1 MFIPVPLKDSVMQYL
16 AQVQKKESSHGVE
29 LRLIARQYSEY
40 GWTLMPDQEVIPLD
54 GDRSFGE
61 GVLLLVKLSE
71 TGQVLQ
77 ATNARDWLL
86 KIMQTFLSSGI
97 TPEFLRNEAERAEQ
111 WRQDLTLKSQDL
123 DRRALELEARREQ
136 IEQLEESLKR
146 EKKQMENLAVQ
157 YKEQNQ
163 ALDRREMELNAYQE
177 ELSRLEAELKLE
189 KQQLEELLRQHGHSP
204 K

>member
-54 GDRSFGE
+54 GDCSFGE

-71 TGQVLQ
+71 TRQVLQ

-146 EKKQMENLAVQ
+146 EKKQMENWAVQ

-189 KQQLEELLRQHGHSP
+189 KHQLEELLRQHGNSP

>member
-1 MFIPVPLKDSVMQYL
+1 MQYL

>member
-1 MFIPVPLKDSVMQYL
+1 MFISVPLKDAVMQYL
-16 AQVQKKESSHGVE
+16 AQVQKKESSHEVE

-40 GWTLMPDQEVIPLD
+40 GWTLMPDQEVIPFD
-54 GDRSFGE
+54 GDCSFGD

-77 ATNARDWLL
+77 ATNATDWLL
-86 KIMQTFLSSGI
+86 KIVQTFLISGI

-146 EKKQMENLAVQ
+146 EKKQMESLAAQ

-163 ALDRREMELNAYQE
+163 ALARRQMELNAYQE

-189 KQQLEELLRQHGHSP
+189 KQQLEELLRQHGNSP

>member
-1 MFIPVPLKDSVMQYL
+1 MFISVPLKDAVMQYL
-16 AQVQKKESSHGVE
+16 AQVQKKESSHEVE

-40 GWTLMPDQEVIPLD
+40 GWTLMPDQEVIPFD

-77 ATNARDWLL
+77 ATNATDWLL
-86 KIMQTFLSSGI
+86 KIVQTFLISGI

-146 EKKQMENLAVQ
+146 EKKQMESLAVQ

-163 ALDRREMELNAYQE
+163 ALDRRQMELNAYQE

-189 KQQLEELLRQHGHSP
+189 KQQLEELLRQHGNSP

>member
-1 MFIPVPLKDSVMQYL
+1 MQYL

-61 GVLLLVKLSE
+61 GALLLVKLSE
-71 TGQVLQ
+71 TRQVLQ

-177 ELSRLEAELKLE
+177 ELSRLAAKLKLE
-189 KQQLEELLRQHGHSP
+189 KQQLEELLRQHGNSP

>member
-71 TGQVLQ
+71 TRQVLQ

-189 KQQLEELLRQHGHSP
+189 KQQLEEPLRQHGNSP

>member
-61 GVLLLVKLSE
+61 GALLLVKLSE
-71 TGQVLQ
+71 TRQVLQ

-177 ELSRLEAELKLE
+177 ELSRLAAELKLE
-189 KQQLEELLRQHGHSP
+189 KQQLEELLRQHGNSP

>member
-1 MFIPVPLKDSVMQYL
+1 MQYL

-61 GVLLLVKLSE
+61 GALLLVKLSE
-71 TGQVLQ
+71 TRQVLQ

-177 ELSRLEAELKLE
+177 ELSRLAAELKLE
-189 KQQLEELLRQHGHSP
+189 KQQLEELLRQHGNSP

>member
-1 MFIPVPLKDSVMQYL
+1 LFIPVPLKDSVMQYL

-61 GVLLLVKLSE
+61 GALLLVKLSE
-71 TGQVLQ
+71 TRQVLQ

-177 ELSRLEAELKLE
+177 ELSRLAAELKLE
-189 KQQLEELLRQHGHSP
+189 KQQLEELLRQHGNSP

>member
-71 TGQVLQ
+71 TRQVLQ

-146 EKKQMENLAVQ
+146 EKKQMEKLAVQ

-189 KQQLEELLRQHGHSP
+189 KQQLEELLRQHGNSP

>member
-1 MFIPVPLKDSVMQYL
+1 MQYL
-16 AQVQKKESSHGVE
+16 AQVQKKESSNGVE

-40 GWTLMPDQEVIPLD
+40 GWTLMPDQEVIPFD
-54 GDRSFGE
+54 DDRSFGE

-71 TGQVLQ
+71 TRQVLQ
-77 ATNARDWLL
+77 ATNAKDWLL
-86 KIMQTFLSSGI
+86 KVIQTFLLSGI

-146 EKKQMENLAVQ
+146 EKKQMESLAIQ

-163 ALDRREMELNAYQE
+163 ALDRREMELNAYQD

-189 KQQLEELLRQHGHSP
+189 KQQLEELLRQHGNSP

>member
-1 MFIPVPLKDSVMQYL
+1 MFILVPLKDSVMQYL
-16 AQVQKKESSHGVE
+16 AQVQKKESSHEVE
-29 LRLIARQYSEY
+29 LRLIACQYSEY
-40 GWTLMPDQEVIPLD
+40 GWTLMPEQEVIPYS

-71 TGQVLQ
+71 TRQVLQ
-77 ATNARDWLL
+77 VTNAKDWLL
-86 KIMQTFLSSGI
+86 KIIQTFLISGI
-97 TPEFLRNEAERAEQ
+97 TPDFLRSETERAEQ
-111 WRQDLTLKSQDL
+111 WRQNLTLQSQDL

-146 EKKQMENLAVQ
+146 EKKQMESLAIQ

-163 ALDRREMELNAYQE
+163 ALDRRELELNAYQE
-177 ELSRLEAELKLE
+177 ELSHLEAELKLE
-189 KQQLEELLRQHGHSP
+189 KKQLEELLKQYGNSA

>member
-1 MFIPVPLKDSVMQYL
+1 MFIPVPLKDAVMQYL

>member
-71 TGQVLQ
+71 TRQVLQ

-189 KQQLEELLRQHGHSP
+189 KQQLEELLRQHGNSP